1 MSWIGASGQV
11 STNVSPNVWCQ
22 NTGHSNSNVRYSKN
36 SKLNTDIK
44 RVSGLQSF
52 KYFILSVL
60 KVKIK
65 SPGRKIF
72 ILWDMVHV
80 TYRLEAIVSKITRHK
95 DIIYYTPISSSWE
108 IHRLRP
114 QLTQSLEA
122 TLSDY
127 RRIKRYRGTFHF
139 S

>member
-1 MSWIGASGQV
+1 MSWRGASGQV

-22 NTGHSNSNVRYSKN
+22 NTGHSNSNVRYLKN

-52 KYFILSVL
+52 KYFVLSVL

-95 DIIYYTPISSSWE
+95 DITYYTPYIIILGNSQTYASVDAQLRSH
-108 IHRLRP
+108 IIRLP
-114 QLTQSLEA
+114 
-122 TLSDY
+122 
-127 RRIKRYRGTFHF
+127 
-139 S
+139 